1 MATRFGDAPACPL
14 LAQLALTGQKV
25 ATADVSD
32 PTSFDATLKA
42 AVKKYVSTAKK
53 LRAAVPDHLRPDVER
68 MIAAAQHEQFADTT
82 TQRAAIDSYPRS
94 NCKTN

>member
-1 MATRFGDAPACPL
+1 MARAVGAVAVGVALILAGCSGGGGSVATRFGDAPACPL

-53 LRAAVPDHLRPDVER
+53 LRARPSP
-68 MIAAAQHEQFADTT
+68 ITFAPMSS
-82 TQRAAIDSYPRS
+82 A
-94 NCKTN
+94 